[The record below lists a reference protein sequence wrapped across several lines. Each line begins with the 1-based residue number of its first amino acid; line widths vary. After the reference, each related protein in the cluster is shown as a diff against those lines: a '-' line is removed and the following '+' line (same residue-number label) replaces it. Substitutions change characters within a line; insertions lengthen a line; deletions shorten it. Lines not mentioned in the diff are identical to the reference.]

1 MAITET
7 RNLPAPFIQALG
19 EHYGQKLPALT
30 GQELDTS
37 QWAPQVAPQTQLQL
51 DAATMAGKK
60 GEGIG
65 AFEQYLTAGED
76 YAGPDAYKQFMS
88 PYQQQVI
95 DATMTSFDKQ
105 AAMQRRGISDRA
117 LQAGAYGGS
126 RMGVAQSEYDAASDM
141 NRALMESQLLQQG
154 YGQAQQG
161 AQTAF
166 NQQQQLA
173 QTVPGMYQQD
183 IATMGQVGATQQ
195 AQAQAVGDV
204 GREKLRMQAY
214 EPYERLGFLGQGLTG
229 IMGGYGNQYQFQQ
242 QPNPTPLQTAL
253 GTGATL
259 AGIYGA
265 LQPGT
270 QGTYNLGSALNF
282 GQNQGS
288 DIRLKTDIE
297 LTGQSP
303 TGVNIYSFKYKGD
316 DKTYEGVMAQE
327 VPWASI
333 KGDDGYY
340 LVDYSKVDVAFKRL
354 N

>member
-37 QWAPQVAPQTQLQL
+37 QWAPQVAAQDQLQL
-51 DAATMAGKK
+51 DAATLAGQTGK
-60 GEGIG
+60 GIG
-65 AFEQYLTAGED
+65 AFEQYLTAAEP

-95 DATMTSFDKQ
+95 DATMTSFDKR
-105 AAMQRRGISDRA
+105 AAQQRRGISDQA
-117 LQAGAYGGS
+117 LQAGAFGGA
-126 RMGVAQSEYDAASDM
+126 RHGIAGSEYDAASDM
-141 NRALMESQLLQQG
+141 NRALMESQLYQQG

-195 AQAQAVGDV
+195 AQAQAEADAT
-204 GREKLRMQAY
+204 REGLRMEAF

-265 LQPGT
+265 VRGGGNPAQINTSWMNP
-270 QGTYNLGSALNF
+270 
-282 GQNQGS
+282 
-288 DIRLKTDIE
+288 
-297 LTGQSP
+297 
-303 TGVNIYSFKYKGD
+303 KG
-316 DKTYEGVMAQE
+316 
-327 VPWASI
+327 P
-333 KGDDGYY
+333 
-340 LVDYSKVDVAFKRL
+340 
-354 N
+354 

>member
-7 RNLPAPFIQALG
+7 RNLPAPFIQSLG
-19 EHYGQKLPALT
+19 EYYGKELPALT
-30 GQELDTS
+30 KDKMDVS

-51 DAATMAGKK
+51 DAATMAGKP

-65 AFEQYLTAGED
+65 AFQQYLAAAEP

-117 LQAGAYGGS
+117 LQAGAFGGA
-126 RMGVAQSEYDAASDM
+126 RHGIAGSEYDAASDM

-154 YGQAQQG
+154 YGQGMAG

-166 NQQQQLA
+166 GQQQQLA

-183 IATMGQVGATQQ
+183 IATLGQVGAAQQ

-204 GREKLRMQAY
+204 GREGKRMAAY

-229 IMGGYGNQYQFQQ
+229 IMGGYGNQYQFQS

-265 LQPGT
+265 TRPGQT
-270 QGTYNLGSALNF
+270 GGWQGG
-282 GQNQGS
+282 
-288 DIRLKTDIE
+288 
-297 LTGQSP
+297 
-303 TGVNIYSFKYKGD
+303 NIYQPP
-316 DKTYEGVMAQE
+316 VMT
-327 VPWASI
+327 
-333 KGDDGYY
+333 GG
-340 LVDYSKVDVAFKRL
+340 
-354 N
+354 

>member
-7 RNLPAPFIQALG
+7 RNLPAPFIQSLG
-19 EHYGQKLPALT
+19 EYYGKELPALT
-30 GQELDTS
+30 KDPMDVS
-37 QWAPQVAPQTQLQL
+37 QWAPQVAAQDPYQADAYTLAGTQ
-51 DAATMAGKK
+51 DK
-60 GEGIG
+60 GIG
-65 AFEQYLTAGED
+65 AFEQYLTAAEP

-117 LQAGAYGGS
+117 LQAGAYGGA
-126 RMGVAQSEYDAASDM
+126 RMGVAESEYDAASDM

-154 YGQAQQG
+154 YGQGMAGAQQ
-161 AQTAF
+161 AF
-166 NQQQQLA
+166 GQQQQLA

-195 AQAQAVGDV
+195 AQEQAVEDAK
-204 GREKLRMQAY
+204 REGKRMEAF

-265 LQPGT
+265 IRQPG
-270 QGTYNLGSALNF
+270 NLTSIYG
-282 GQNQGS
+282 GQ
-288 DIRLKTDIE
+288 
-297 LTGQSP
+297 P
-303 TGVNIYSFKYKGD
+303 
-316 DKTYEGVMAQE
+316 
-327 VPWASI
+327 I
-333 KGDDGYY
+333 KP
-340 LVDYSKVDVAFKRL
+340 
-354 N
+354 

>member
-7 RNLPAPFIQALG
+7 RNLPAPFIQSLG
-19 EHYGQKLPALT
+19 EYYGKELPALT
-30 GQELDTS
+30 KDKMDVA
-37 QWAPQVAPQTQLQL
+37 QWAPTVAGQDPLQEQ
-51 DAATMAGKK
+51 AATLAGQTGK
-60 GEGIG
+60 GIG
-65 AFEQYLTAGED
+65 AFEQYLTAAEP

-154 YGQAQQG
+154 YGQGMAG

-166 NQQQQLA
+166 QQQMGQA
-173 QTVPGMYQQD
+173 QAVPGMYQQD
-183 IATMGQVGATQQ
+183 IATLGTVGAQQQ
-195 AQAQAVGDV
+195 AQTQAEADAA
-204 GREKLRMQAY
+204 REGKRMEAF

-229 IMGGYGNQYQFQQ
+229 IMGGYGNQYQFQS

-265 LQPGT
+265 VRGA
-270 QGTYNLGSALNF
+270 GGSGYSPA
-282 GQNQGS
+282 Q
-288 DIRLKTDIE
+288 I
-297 LTGQSP
+297 TGY
-303 TGVNIYSFKYKGD
+303 GVNTG
-316 DKTYEGVMAQE
+316 
-327 VPWASI
+327 
-333 KGDDGYY
+333 
-340 LVDYSKVDVAFKRL
+340 

>member
-7 RNLPAPFIQALG
+7 RNLPAPFIQSLG
-19 EHYGQKLPALT
+19 EYYGKELPALT
-30 GQELDTS
+30 AKPMDVT
-37 QWAPQVAPQTQLQL
+37 QWSPQVAAQDPYQT
-51 DAATMAGKK
+51 AAYTQAGKA

-65 AFEQYLTAGED
+65 AFED
-76 YAGPDAYKQFMS
+76 YISGPTGAEAYTGPDAYKQFMS

-117 LQAGAYGGS
+117 QQVGAYGGS

-154 YGQAQQG
+154 YGQAHG
-161 AQTAF
+161 RSTDSLWTTNRISRSSSRNVSTRYCDFGYKWAQ
-166 NQQQQLA
+166 L
-173 QTVPGMYQQD
+173 
-183 IATMGQVGATQQ
+183 QQ
-195 AQAQAVGDV
+195 ARAYKQELMQE
-204 GREKLRMQAY
+204 EKSYECRAY

-265 LQPGT
+265 LRAWSKQASSSCNEYINFTIFWYDTGT
-270 QGTYNLGSALNF
+270 
-282 GQNQGS
+282 
-288 DIRLKTDIE
+288 
-297 LTGQSP
+297 
-303 TGVNIYSFKYKGD
+303 
-316 DKTYEGVMAQE
+316 
-327 VPWASI
+327 
-333 KGDDGYY
+333 
-340 LVDYSKVDVAFKRL
+340 
-354 N
+354 

>member
-7 RNLPAPFIQALG
+7 RTLPAPFIQALG

-30 GQELDTS
+30 GKELDTS
-37 QWAPQVAPQTQLQL
+37 QWAPQVSPQHQLQA
-51 DAATMAGKK
+51 DAATLAGQTGK
-60 GEGIG
+60 GIG
-65 AFEQYLTAGED
+65 AFEQYLTAAEP

-117 LQAGAYGGS
+117 KQAGAYGGS
-126 RMGVAQSEYDAASDM
+126 RMGIAESEYDAASDM

-154 YGQAQQG
+154 YGQGIAG

-166 NQQQQLA
+166 QQQMGQA
-173 QTVPGMYQQD
+173 QAVPGMYQQD
-183 IATMGQVGATQQ
+183 IATLGTVGAQQQ
-195 AQAQAVGDV
+195 AQAQAEADAA
-204 GREKLRMQAY
+204 REGKRMAAF

-265 LQPGT
+265 VRNPG
-270 QGTYNLGSALNF
+270 GSTFNF
-282 GQNQGS
+282 G
-288 DIRLKTDIE
+288 
-297 LTGQSP
+297 GQ
-303 TGVNIYSFKYKGD
+303 
-316 DKTYEGVMAQE
+316 KTY
-327 VPWASI
+327 
-333 KGDDGYY
+333 
-340 LVDYSKVDVAFKRL
+340 
-354 N
+354 